1 MTVKGWDGMENPNW
15 RILIAVTAHVQFPPV
30 LDEES
35 HSIAMFSLYFTELHS
50 SINFIDCLQSGVE
63 SLVLLPLNPTC
74 RHPAGQHTHTE
85 LDGIQ
90 K

>member
-1 MTVKGWDGMENPNW
+1 MFFLGKLSCFIWFLCSLGTAVSLCHMTVKGWDGMENPNW

-50 SINFIDCLQSGVE
+50 SINS
-63 SLVLLPLNPTC
+63 S
-74 RHPAGQHTHTE
+74 
-85 LDGIQ
+85 
-90 K
+90 